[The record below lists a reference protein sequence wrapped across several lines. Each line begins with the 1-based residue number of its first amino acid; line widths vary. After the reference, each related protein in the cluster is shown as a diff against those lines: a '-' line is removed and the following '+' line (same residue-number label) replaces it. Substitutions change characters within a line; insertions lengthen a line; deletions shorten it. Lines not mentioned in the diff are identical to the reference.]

1 MTLKSNQII
10 LSGMKK
16 EQSSVAPE
24 YNNYSWFHYQKIVK
38 YERKLASSNYG

>member
-24 YNNYSWFHYQKIVK
+24 YNNYSSFHYQKCKIREKISV
-38 YERKLASSNYG
+38 E